1 MCGLSGYIGKE
12 KIPDELI
19 SRTLELMKNRGPDN
33 QEYRLVESNNSNIY
47 LLSSRLN
54 IVDRNPRSNQ
64 PMTFDD
70 LTIIYNGEIYNLNE
84 ARNKVLRHGLSLK
97 TKSDTEV
104 ILKMYTI
111 FGTNCV
117 EYLEGMWAFAIYDNR
132 NKTLFLSRDRLGEKP
147 LYIYKQFNGYFFG
160 SETKFIRTLLDNYKK
175 LNEKKIFKYLK
186 FGYKSIEQDKE
197 SFFKNIFKIEPG
209 TNYLIKKDFS
219 LKKIHYWKPCVKENS
234 QSINKCKEIIRKNFR
249 KEIKLICDTD
259 LKIGLSLSGGIDSNY
274 LLSYFTKFLKKKINT
289 YSIIDKKSEK
299 YDEEKLINL
308 VCSKYKIKN
317 HKIYLSN
324 SSQNLSNLRKL
335 IKYHDKPVS
344 TISLYLQSLIYKK
357 MKEDGIKV
365 CITGNGADELFAGY
379 YHHYVLYY
387 NSITD
392 NSYKNIFKNEWEKN
406 IFPLLRNNEYKNLN
420 KKNIKSY
427 CSLIDNKFLKS
438 KKIIMN
444 KEKYFTKNL
453 LRNKLINE
461 LIYETVPLAL
471 VEDDLNSMYYSIEN
485 RSPFLNKNL
494 VEETFKF
501 PTKYL
506 MKNSYNKYL
515 LRISSKNL
523 MNNKIRLNREKKGF
537 NASFN
542 SVFSIDDKYFREW
555 FFDQDSKNP
564 IYNFLNKKSFLY
576 DFKNNI
582 KNHFE
587 DSSTQ
592 TLFNICST
600 KLFLE
605 EVNS

>member
-12 KIPDELI
+12 KILNEII
-19 SRTLELMKNRGPDN
+19 SKTLKLMKNRGPDN
-33 QEYRLVESNNSNIY
+33 QGYNLIQSNNSNIY

-64 PMTFDD
+64 PMTIDG
-70 LTIIYNGEIYNLNE
+70 LTIIYNGEIYNLSE
-84 ARNKVLRHGLSLK
+84 LRDTILKHGLKLK
-97 TKSDTEV
+97 TKSDTEL
-104 ILKMYTI
+104 ILKMYKI

-117 EYLEGMWAFAIYDNR
+117 KYLEGMWAFAIYDNQ
-132 NKTLFLSRDRLGEKP
+132 NNTLFLSRDRLGEKP
-147 LYIYKQFNGYFFG
+147 LYIYKQSNGYFFG
-160 SETKFIRTLLDNYKK
+160 SETKFIRSLLINYKE

-219 LKKIHYWKPCVKENS
+219 LKKIHYWKPIVEENS
-234 QSINKCKEIIRKNFR
+234 QSIEKCKEVVKANFR

-274 LLSYFTKFLKKKINT
+274 LLGYFTKFLKKKIYT
-289 YSIIDKKSEK
+289 YSIIDKNSKK
-299 YDEEKLINL
+299 YDEEKLIDL
-308 VCSKYKIKN
+308 VCSRYKIKN
-317 HKIYLSN
+317 HKIYLTN
-324 SSQNLSNLRKL
+324 NSQNLTNLRKL

-357 MKEDGIKV
+357 MREDGIKIS
-365 CITGNGADELFAGY
+365 ITGNGADELFAGY
-379 YHHYVLYY
+379 YHHYILYY
-387 NSITD
+387 NSIKD
-392 NSYKNIFKNEWEKN
+392 GNYKNTFKHEWEKN

-420 KKNIKSY
+420 KKNLNSY
-427 CSLIDNKFLKS
+427 FSLIDNKFLKS
-438 KKIIMN
+438 KKITMN

-461 LIYETVPLAL
+461 LVYETVPLAL
-471 VEDDLNSMYYSIEN
+471 VEDDLNSMYNSIEN
-485 RSPFLNKNL
+485 RSPFLNKSL
-494 VEETFKF
+494 VEATFKF

-515 LRISSKNL
+515 LRISSENI
-523 MNNKIRLNREKKGF
+523 MHNKIRLNREKKGF

-555 FFDQDSKNP
+555 FFDKNSKNP
-564 IYNFLNKKSFLY
+564 IYDFLDKKIFLSNFKS
-576 DFKNNI
+576 NI
-582 KNHFE
+582 KNLFE

-605 EVNS
+605 EINS

>member
-274 LLSYFTKFLKKKINT
+274 LLSYFTKFLKKKN
-289 YSIIDKKSEK
+289 
-299 YDEEKLINL
+299 
-308 VCSKYKIKN
+308 
-317 HKIYLSN
+317 
-324 SSQNLSNLRKL
+324 
-335 IKYHDKPVS
+335 
-344 TISLYLQSLIYKK
+344 
-357 MKEDGIKV
+357 
-365 CITGNGADELFAGY
+365 
-379 YHHYVLYY
+379 
-387 NSITD
+387 
-392 NSYKNIFKNEWEKN
+392 
-406 IFPLLRNNEYKNLN
+406 
-420 KKNIKSY
+420 
-427 CSLIDNKFLKS
+427 
-438 KKIIMN
+438 
-444 KEKYFTKNL
+444 
-453 LRNKLINE
+453 
-461 LIYETVPLAL
+461 
-471 VEDDLNSMYYSIEN
+471 
-485 RSPFLNKNL
+485 
-494 VEETFKF
+494 
-501 PTKYL
+501 
-506 MKNSYNKYL
+506 
-515 LRISSKNL
+515 
-523 MNNKIRLNREKKGF
+523 
-537 NASFN
+537 
-542 SVFSIDDKYFREW
+542 
-555 FFDQDSKNP
+555 
-564 IYNFLNKKSFLY
+564 
-576 DFKNNI
+576 
-582 KNHFE
+582 
-587 DSSTQ
+587 
-592 TLFNICST
+592 
-600 KLFLE
+600 
-605 EVNS
+605 